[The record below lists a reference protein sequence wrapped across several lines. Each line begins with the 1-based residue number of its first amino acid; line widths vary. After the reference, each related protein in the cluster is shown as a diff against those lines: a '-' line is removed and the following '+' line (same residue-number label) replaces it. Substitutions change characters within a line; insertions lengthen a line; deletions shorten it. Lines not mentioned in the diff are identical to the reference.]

1 MKRRTMIGNFVVFLT
16 IISSIFIYYYV
27 MHEQLSPLAYAI
39 PPVDRV
45 ELKDVVVRSF
55 ETKEIV
61 ATFSGPARINMP
73 LEEGKMYHIDAN
85 VVPVKEDVLQLAY
98 IVQIKDS
105 NTDFTEQ
112 LSWVSVEVP
121 YSQNM
126 NASQSWVPMEKGR
139 YQIDVMVWTDLV
151 DPISLS
157 PISGLEV
164 NVI

>member
-1 MKRRTMIGNFVVFLT
+1 MKKRTLAGNFLVLLS
-16 IISSIFIYYYV
+16 IIPSISLSYYLIY
-27 MHEQLSPLAYAI
+27 EQSLSLVHAI

-61 ATFSGPARINMP
+61 ATFAGPARINVP
-73 LEEGKMYHIDAN
+73 LEEGKMYQIDAN
-85 VVPVKEDVLQLAY
+85 IVPVKEDVLLLAY

-105 NTDFTEQ
+105 ATGFTEQ

-126 NASQSWVPMEKGR
+126 NASQSWIPMENGR
-139 YQIDVMVWTDLV
+139 YQIDVMVWTDLIEPV
-151 DPISLS
+151 SLS
-157 PISGLEV
+157 SIKRLEV
-164 NVI
+164 VVI